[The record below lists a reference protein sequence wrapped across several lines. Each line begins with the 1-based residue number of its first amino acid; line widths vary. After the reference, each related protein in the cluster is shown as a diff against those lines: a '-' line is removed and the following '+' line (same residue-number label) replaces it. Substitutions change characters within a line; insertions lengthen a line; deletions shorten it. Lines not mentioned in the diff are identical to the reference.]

1 MTTIKMPQLG
11 ESVTEGTIERWLVK
25 VGDSVAQYDPLFEVV
40 TDKVNAEVPAEVG
53 GVVTSILVGDGETV
67 KVGTPLAEIAEDGEA
82 AAEAAPAA
90 TEAAPA
96 ATEAAPA
103 ATEAAPATATSDQ
116 PVPAAQGERPAAA
129 QTDVELE
136 APPEE
141 EAASPP
147 EPETAAT
154 AKPADTEPVA
164 TAPTDAEAPVE
175 QQGQVA
181 AETPPSPV
189 TESAAEPAPAE
200 PETAATDGV
209 PTGGAGPD
217 RAGGRMTPAVRRLVR
232 QHNLDVNQIPGT
244 GAGGRV
250 TRDDVLAFVA
260 ARQGTAA
267 AATQPAAPPT
277 PQPEAPPAAPEPV
290 PAPAPVAQQASAPA
304 PTAAPPA
311 APAPE
316 PAAPPAVAARPAPAP
331 TAPVAPA
338 APAPDAIPAPTTGDV
353 AWPMTQM
360 RKGIAAKMTQV
371 KQTVPHAY
379 TVVEV
384 DMTNV
389 VRWREANNEAYKARE
404 GIGISYVAVVIKAVT
419 EALRLHP
426 TLNSQFAG
434 DRIVL
439 KHRTNIG
446 IAVAVDNGL
455 VVPVIHDADQL
466 SISGVNRRVQD
477 LAARARANRLKLDEI
492 QGGTFTVNNTGWFGS
507 VSSMPIIN
515 APEVAILSM
524 EAIVKR
530 PRVIEVDGTDVIA
543 VRHLMNMTC
552 SFDHRVLD
560 GAQVGYFLAD
570 VRKRLEGWDPATSL
584 A

>member
-1 MTTIKMPQLG
+1 MEP
-11 ESVTEGTIERWLVK
+11 EPEPE
-25 VGDSVAQYDPLFEVV
+25 
-40 TDKVNAEVPAEVG
+40 
-53 GVVTSILVGDGETV
+53 
-67 KVGTPLAEIAEDGEA
+67 
-82 AAEAAPAA
+82 AEAEP
-90 TEAAPA
+90 
-96 ATEAAPA
+96 
-103 ATEAAPATATSDQ
+103 
-116 PVPAAQGERPAAA
+116 
-129 QTDVELE
+129 
-136 APPEE
+136 
-141 EAASPP
+141 PP
-147 EPETAAT
+147 EPE
-154 AKPADTEPVA
+154 PAVAEAPSEPEPVA
-164 TAPTDAEAPVE
+164 AAPEPIADAEEEPE
-175 QQGQVA
+175 
-181 AETPPSPV
+181 AESAG
-189 TESAAEPAPAE
+189 TESVGEVSAESAM
-200 PETAATDGV
+200 
-209 PTGGAGPD
+209 
-217 RAGGRMTPAVRRLVR
+217 RMTPAVRRLVR
-232 QHNLDVNQIPGT
+232 EHDLDVTQISGT

-260 ARQGTAA
+260 AQQGALSA
-267 AATQPAAPPT
+267 PVAEPPPT
-277 PQPEAPPAAPEPV
+277 PPMAEPAEAPPPAPEPE
-290 PAPAPVAQQASAPA
+290 A
-304 PTAAPPA
+304 
-311 APAPE
+311 
-316 PAAPPAVAARPAPAP
+316 PAAPPAPAEAAAPAAAAQPARLSAPAPAP
-331 TAPVAPA
+331 ASPAPAPA
-338 APAPDAIPAPTTGDV
+338 APAAIAPAAPRPNAPAPEAIPAPTSGDIE
-353 AWPMTQM
+353 WPLSQM

-404 GIGISYVAVVIKAVT
+404 SIGISYVAVVVKAVT
-419 EALRLHP
+419 EALRQHP

-434 DRIVL
+434 DRIIL

-455 VVPVIHDADQL
+455 VVPVIQDADQL
-466 SISGVNRRVQD
+466 SVSGVNRRVQD

-530 PRVIEVDGTDVIA
+530 PRVIEVDGADVIA

-570 VRKRLEGWDPATSL
+570 VRKRLEGWDVETSL